1 MRNKLIPFLLMGAA
15 VGALIS
21 LFDKNTRDTVAHKSK
36 DVTHY
41 VKHPK
46 ELQERL
52 SSQSNE
58 PSKFDSLKEE
68 VTFWKETIEE
78 IRRNNPELE
87 RQIMDAKD
95 TLMENFREK
104 KSNNNQ

>member
-1 MRNKLIPFLLMGAA
+1 MKNKLIPFLLVGAA

-21 LFDKNTRDTVAHKSK
+21 SADKNTRQSVTSKSK
-36 DVTHY
+36 EVTHY

-46 ELQERL
+46 EIQEKL
-52 SSQSNE
+52 NASSDE

-68 VTFWKETIEE
+68 VSFWKETIEE

-87 RQIMDAKD
+87 RSIMNAKD
-95 TLMENFREK
+95 TLVENFKDK
-104 KSNNNQ
+104 KDKNK